1 MTSNL
6 PKIAEMLRSARGEAG
21 LSQTELA
28 ELSGIAQANISRYEK
43 GQLNPTS
50 ATVDK
55 LMTAIAAHMGRT
67 PSAQAVLH
75 GSVGVIGRSQGKLGI
90 VTDLMAKPEP
100 KEWFAT
106 GFVARRYV
114 TMVAGQEGAGKSTVC
129 QTLAVAWANGWDE
142 AFGFHLPGKPL
153 RGLIIDVEN
162 VMMTGDD
169 APVDGSLVM
178 ERLQR
183 FGLTDAG
190 ADNLT
195 VVGAAGFDLDKDSD
209 MLDAILQDAAN
220 DGAPYDFVIFDSF
233 RSLWTSG
240 SENTPDAGRVL
251 QKINRLAYKHNV
263 AAIVIHHT
271 NKAGAAYSGHTS
283 IGSTVAAVWTFSRL
297 IHKDEETGKK
307 VQHATA
313 RYLNPY
319 KVRIAAEA
327 KGRIVAV
334 GATGITD
341 TKSADEYD
349 GYNVDASEDDS
360 E

>member
-1 MTSNL
+1 MSTL
-6 PKIAEMLRSARGEAG
+6 PKTAEMLRSARSEAG
-21 LSQTELA
+21 LSQPQLSELT
-28 ELSGIAQANISRYEK
+28 GIAQANISRYER
-43 GQLNPTS
+43 GQLNPNA
-50 ATVDK
+50 ATVDRI
-55 LMTAIAAHMGRT
+55 MSAIALHMGRT

-75 GSVGVIGRSQGKLGI
+75 GSVGIIGRSQGKLG
-90 VTDLMAKPEP
+90 VVRDLMATPTP

-106 GFVARRYV
+106 GFVARGYA
-114 TMVAGQEGAGKSTVC
+114 TMVAGQEGSGKSTLT
-129 QTLAVAWANGWDE
+129 QTLCVAWAEGWEE

-153 RGLIIDVEN
+153 RVLIIDVEN
-162 VMMTGDD
+162 VMMQDEDT
-169 APVDGSLVM
+169 VDGSLVM

-183 FGLTDAG
+183 FGLTEAG
-190 ADNLT
+190 AENIT
-195 VVGAAGFDLDKDSD
+195 AVGASGFDLDKDSD
-209 MLDAILQDAAN
+209 VLDAILQDAA
-220 DGAPYDFVIFDSF
+220 DEGMPYDVVVLDSF

-251 QKINRLAYKHNV
+251 AKVNRMAYKHS
-263 AAIVIHHT
+263 AAVLIIHHT

-297 IHKDEETGKK
+297 IHKDAESGKK
-307 VQHATA
+307 VQHPTA
-313 RYLNPY
+313 RFLNPY

-334 GATGITD
+334 GARGITD

-349 GYNVDASEDDS
+349 VTGYDVDPGDED